1 MSGPEALIPL
11 FGIIFSFGIPGVI
24 IFWWLYTRHR
34 ERMRLIE
41 KGLAPE
47 EVKSYF
53 SSSNSVSKPRNAFS
67 SLKWGILI
75 TFLGLGIFIANM
87 LEDKFNMSDGM
98 TTGLVFVFGGVGF
111 ILYYVLVKNKLTD
124 KNQGE

>member
-53 SSSNSVSKPRNAFS
+53 ASASNTSRPRNAFS
-67 SLKWGILI
+67 ALKWGILI
-75 TFLGLGIFIANM
+75 TFLGMGIFIAN
-87 LEDKFNMSDGM
+87 LFEDKFNMSDGM
-98 TTGLVFVFGGVGF
+98 TTGLVFVFAGAGF
-111 ILYYVLVKNKLTD
+111 ILYYVLVKNKIGD
-124 KNQGE
+124 KNPS